1 MTNLMVNAIDASAG
15 VASPK
20 RQIGLRTAR
29 AGDFAEIG
37 VCDNGPG
44 IMLDRFDRVFEPFFT
59 TKPQGMGMGLAIART
74 IVEAHDGR
82 IAAENKPEG
91 GAVFRIR
98 LPLSQAGRALA

>member
-1 MTNLMVNAIDASAG
+1 MNLIVNAIDAISSA
-15 VASPK
+15 ASPD
-20 RQIGLRTAR
+20 RRIGLRTAR
-29 AGDFAEIG
+29 VGDFAEIG

-44 IMLDRFDRVFEPFFT
+44 IMPDKFDRVFEPFFT

-98 LPLSQAGRALA
+98 LPLSKAGRKVA